1 MKKIVFK
8 SPFVMLALK
17 SFFII
22 FLVPLFLI
30 GSIKK
35 NANNMDFDELKTIL
49 ELPEKNRK
57 LVVTERKLDWAT
69 VLPAAIENEKL
80 DYGLR
85 WKAVSLYGFKEQKKS
100 LHYLVKLT
108 KREEWFLRNAA
119 FLTIQSIDSQLAVSI
134 AKDLIKDKALI
145 VRSAVVDFLSSNMS
159 EEVKNIFWTQLDNP
173 INYRQNQSL
182 WVRSQ
187 MMSALAK
194 YSNVNDLNNFK
205 KYIKDNDSEVSKASI
220 QALLKIS
227 GPNDKVVK

>member
-159 EEVKNIFWTQLDNP
+159 EEVKNILIVILLSFFLFIYLFIYFIYYFLLLTFITFIIITIL
-173 INYRQNQSL
+173 
-182 WVRSQ
+182 
-187 MMSALAK
+187 
-194 YSNVNDLNNFK
+194 
-205 KYIKDNDSEVSKASI
+205 SI
-220 QALLKIS
+220 LILS
-227 GPNDKVVK
+227 